1 MTTRV
6 PCKNVSL
13 ELSFKEI
20 KIVKMREDSIIKNK
34 VQLLDLFN
42 FVRMN
47 LKIVL
52 REEILI
58 WKIIVEKIFDVR
70 E

>member
-1 MTTRV
+1 M

>member
-1 MTTRV
+1 LTTRV

>member
-1 MTTRV
+1 MPR
-6 PCKNVSL
+6 KNGSL

-20 KIVKMREDSIIKNK
+20 KIIKMREGSIIKNK

-70 E
+70 K